1 METSLLIIVGTV
13 VVAILVLII
22 VRRVFGGK
30 GGSKGPSSAGSPDG
44 KLQATL
50 RARARVEEARDKNYR
65 RLKELEAKAEG
76 VSGTSQEAEA
86 LKAIMACIG
95 EISKQEGS
103 INNLISDY
111 NNIEVSSFRQRS
123 FEVQRSGS
131 QRAMWE
137 YLLFLEGD
145 NTKTRQA
152 IFELSDAIVE
162 IENGAK
168 TASSSSSSSS
178 PTFNRGVIKG
188 ALLTRRVSY
197 RDRCISLE
205 SEIDALLKAM
215 LNPILRRRNAEA
227 DGGLV
232 EEAAAAFEGMWK
244 EEERV
249 VEGLVRE
256 EKEFSAKF
264 GIEREMKFRR
274 LNGVFCAAA
283 EYLKGEKKEEEGE
296 KEGECEKAIV
306 EILAPLSKAAIP
318 GVIDNEYKEL
328 LEKIKK

>member
-123 FEVQRSGS
+123 FEVQRGGS
-131 QRAMWE
+131 RRAMWE

-145 NTKTRQA
+145 NAKTREA
-152 IFELSDAIVE
+152 IFELSDAIAD

-168 TASSSSSSSS
+168 AASSSSSSSS
-178 PTFNRGVIKG
+178 SLTFNRGVIKG

-215 LNPILRRRNAEA
+215 LNPILRRRDAEG
-227 DGGLV
+227 DGALV
-232 EEAAAAFEGMWK
+232 REAAVAFEGMWR
-244 EEERV
+244 EEEKV

-264 GIEREMKFRR
+264 GIEREMKFKR
-274 LNGVFCAAA
+274 LYGVFCAAE
-283 EYLKGEKKEEEGE
+283 EYLKGEKMEGGEGE
-296 KEGECEKAIV
+296 ECEKAIV

-318 GVIDNEYKEL
+318 GVIDTEYKEL
-328 LEKIKK
+328 LEKFKN